1 MKTVHRVGIMIV
13 IFFVVILFGGNA
25 VSYFISGMV
34 MLLSLILLAE
44 NVPVLKSIMMSLNRT
59 IDVLFFAAAIWAKI
73 YLTVTFGM
81 IIMFAAI
88 GYSLLYAP
96 YLHYVR
102 DFNRKNKK
110 FNK

>member
-1 MKTVHRVGIMIV
+1 MKTIHRVGIMIA
-13 IFFVVILFGGNA
+13 IFFIVILFGGSA

-44 NVPVLKSIMMSLNRT
+44 NVPVIKAVMMSMNKLFD
-59 IDVLFFAAAIWAKI
+59 ILFFVAAIWAKI

-102 DFNRKNKK
+102 E
-110 FNK
+110 FNKQSKKK

>member
-1 MKTVHRVGIMIV
+1 MKTVHRVGIMVVLFI
-13 IFFVVILFGGNA
+13 VVILFGGSA
-25 VSYFISGMV
+25 VSYFTSGMV

-44 NVPVLKSIMMSLNRT
+44 NVPVIKAVMMRMNKLFD
-59 IDVLFFAAAIWAKI
+59 ILFFVAAIWAKI

-102 DFNRKNKK
+102 DFNRSKR

>member
-1 MKTVHRVGIMIV
+1 MKTIHRVGIMIV
-13 IFFVVILFGGNA
+13 IFVVVIMFGGSA
-25 VSYFISGMV
+25 VSYFVSGMV

-44 NVPVLKSIMMSLNRT
+44 NVPLLKHLMIRMNKMF
-59 IDVLFFAAAIWAKI
+59 DVLFFIAAIWAKI

-96 YLHYVR
+96 YLDYVR
-102 DFNRKNKK
+102 DFNRSKK